1 MVAMLVDSTVDAQ
14 NLRNY
19 ATKFTYGE
27 NAGDQFAALMDG
39 NAETLRDQLAADLD
53 TIEQEEDEMAAM
65 LEILQQL
72 AHDEAQSMA
81 PSSGEIPALPTIS
94 PRPTISSMPSSRP
107 SVSPMPSVSMAPS
120 TFPSISMHPSE
131 TSSETPTIVDTG
143 IDTAEPTSVD
153 ITLPPF
159 DDGLSPVFGGGST
172 APVEPTNPPVQTN
185 VPSAAPSISSSPSSA
200 PSSSPSVSVSPTNVP
215 TASPTV
221 TPQPT
226 SSPSASPS
234 AMPSASPSFAP
245 TSSPTL
251 AKCGTT
257 PEERSVRIL
266 SVLDSVANPISLRD
280 PDSIQGKAADWLI
293 GQDEYLLCPE
303 DPKLVQRFALAV
315 IYFATNGDDWL
326 QCSAD
331 GTDLCGF
338 EDPFVGD
345 SRFLSADNECSWA
358 GITCDPDMC
367 VTEIEFELN
376 NLVGTI
382 PTEIALL
389 KELSVWGMERGGLQ
403 GKIPTE
409 IGALTKLTFLDLDYN
424 KLTGSLSSELLSL
437 SSLTQLDINDNKM
450 TGSIDGI
457 GVFPNMS
464 FLQLHNNS
472 FTGTVPQAVGTYSNL
487 GAFTL
492 HESQIKGVMPESVC
506 DLLRTRDLGGVLD
519 SLIADCGGLN
529 PEIQC
534 DCCTDCR
541 L

>member
-1 MVAMLVDSTVDAQ
+1 
-14 NLRNY
+14 
-19 ATKFTYGE
+19 
-27 NAGDQFAALMDG
+27 
-39 NAETLRDQLAADLD
+39 
-53 TIEQEEDEMAAM
+53 
-65 LEILQQL
+65 
-72 AHDEAQSMA
+72 
-81 PSSGEIPALPTIS
+81 
-94 PRPTISSMPSSRP
+94 
-107 SVSPMPSVSMAPS
+107 
-120 TFPSISMHPSE
+120 
-131 TSSETPTIVDTG
+131 
-143 IDTAEPTSVD
+143 
-153 ITLPPF
+153 
-159 DDGLSPVFGGGST
+159 
-172 APVEPTNPPVQTN
+172 
-185 VPSAAPSISSSPSSA
+185 
-200 PSSSPSVSVSPTNVP
+200 
-215 TASPTV
+215 
-221 TPQPT
+221 
-226 SSPSASPS
+226 
-234 AMPSASPSFAP
+234 
-245 TSSPTL
+245 
-251 AKCGTT
+251 
-257 PEERSVRIL
+257 
-266 SVLDSVANPISLRD
+266 
-280 PDSIQGKAADWLI
+280 
-293 GQDEYLLCPE
+293 
-303 DPKLVQRFALAV
+303 
-315 IYFATNGDDWL
+315 
-326 QCSAD
+326 
-331 GTDLCGF
+331 LCGF

-358 GITCDPDMC
+358 GIACDPDMC